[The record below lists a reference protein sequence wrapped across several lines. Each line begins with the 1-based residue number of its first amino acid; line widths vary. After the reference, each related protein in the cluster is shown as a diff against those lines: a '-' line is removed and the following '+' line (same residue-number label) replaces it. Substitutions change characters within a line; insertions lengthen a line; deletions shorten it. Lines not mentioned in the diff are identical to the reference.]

1 MLHILFC
8 SDHFTYPFA
17 PFAMNSS
24 ATFISRLK
32 LRRCAELGSSPSVV
46 GRIWVHG
53 GGTLRIGNRVRLDAS
68 SAPIELYVGPG
79 AEMILGDDVEIQG
92 GTSIE
97 ALLSAQIG
105 DGCKIG
111 ERCKVLDN
119 SFHQLG
125 KRMEK
130 PQSVPVV
137 IEAGVTLQ
145 SGVIILPGARVSAG
159 SVIARGTVVRGR
171 PAAGAAAAGQREGA
185 APSVEPHPHL
195 VRRLIERLQRNPRH
209 ALSSIVALARGAI
222 VLRNCKRSG
231 RVYAY
236 GPVRVKNEGT
246 IRLGNRVGFVRG
258 MIPSELICHPGAEIR
273 IGEGTNFNHAA
284 IEAHESITIGE
295 RCMVAPM
302 VRLADRSEGASGPLS
317 IGDDVWIAHGAVIAP
332 GITIGSGAV
341 ISAGAVVTKDVP
353 PQSLAIGN
361 PARCLSLTLF
371 AAN

>member
-1 MLHILFC
+1 
-8 SDHFTYPFA
+8 
-17 PFAMNSS
+17 
-24 ATFISRLK
+24 
-32 LRRCAELGSSPSVV
+32 V

-53 GGTLRIGNRVRLDAS
+53 KGTLRIGDRVRLDAS

-79 AEMILGDDVEIQG
+79 AEMVLGDGVEIQG

-97 ALLSAQIG
+97 ALQSVRIG

-137 IEAGVTLQ
+137 IEAGVTLE
-145 SGVIILPGARVSAG
+145 SGAIVLPGARVRAG
-159 SVIARGTVVRGR
+159 SVIKPGTVVRGR
-171 PAAGAAAAGQREGA
+171 PAASSATTAEGEGA
-185 APSVEPHPHL
+185 GTPAADPHPHL
-195 VRRLIERLQRNPRH
+195 ARRLLKRLQRNPRK
-209 ALSSIVALARGAI
+209 ALSSVVALVRGAI
-222 VLRNCKRSG
+222 LLRNCEREG

-236 GPVRVKNEGT
+236 GPVRIKNEGT

-258 MIPSELICHPGAEIR
+258 MIPSELICHSGAEIR
-273 IGEGTNFNHAA
+273 IGDGTNFNHAA

-302 VRLADRSEGASGPLS
+302 VRLADRSEGASGPLT

-332 GITIGSGAV
+332 GISIGSGSV

-361 PARCLSLTLF
+361 PARCMSLTLF
-371 AAN
+371 AAG

>member
-1 MLHILFC
+1 
-8 SDHFTYPFA
+8 
-17 PFAMNSS
+17 MNSL
-24 ATFISRLK
+24 APFISRLK
-32 LRRCAELGSSPSVV
+32 LRRCAQLGSSSFVI

-53 GGTLRIGNRVRLDAS
+53 EGTLRIGNRIRLDAS
-68 SAPIELYVGPG
+68 TAPIELYVGPG

-97 ALLSAQIG
+97 ALQSVQIG
-105 DGCKIG
+105 NGCKIG
-111 ERCKVLDN
+111 ARCKVLDN

-137 IEAGVTLQ
+137 IEAGVTLE
-145 SGVIILPGARVSAG
+145 SGVIVLPGARVRAG
-159 SVIARGTVVRGR
+159 SVITRGAVVRGR
-171 PAAGAAAAGQREGA
+171 PASAAATQQREGA
-185 APSVEPHPHL
+185 APSAEPHPHL
-195 VRRLIERLQRNPRH
+195 VRRLLKRLQRNPRH
-209 ALSSIVALARGAI
+209 ALSSIVALVRGAI
-222 VLRNCKRSG
+222 VLRNCERSG

-273 IGEGTNFNHAA
+273 IGDGTNFNHAA

-302 VRLADRSEGASGPLS
+302 VRGGSTISD
-317 IGDDVWIAHGAVIAP
+317 GAV
-332 GITIGSGAV
+332 SG
-341 ISAGAVVTKDVP
+341 ISA
-353 PQSLAIGN
+353 
-361 PARCLSLTLF
+361 
-371 AAN
+371 